1 MSATE
6 GLPRGG
12 PRVVCLRRQA
22 PPGLP
27 GRPLQHPSTALSGGV
42 GTPACGS
49 VHRKGDHSG
58 WCSEGGGCPETPVS
72 TEGLGLSE
80 MLCCPP
86 APGWGDD
93 SGPKEVLTVAHLPGA
108 WPQNRDPPEAP
119 TAPAPLDSRCVTS
132 QPQFYQEGATC
143 TLPAGTP
150 PRPSSLASPRAPGLQ
165 FGASQLACLDPRK
178 DRTALGLPPTS
189 ALGQRERAG
198 SRECSRRHLPA
209 VLFQ

>member
-86 APGWGDD
+86 APGWG
-93 SGPKEVLTVAHLPGA
+93 GRLRAKRGA
-108 WPQNRDPPEAP
+108 DGGTPAWRAAQNREPPEAA
-119 TAPAPLDSRCVTS
+119 TAPAPPGSRRVTS
-132 QPQFYQEGATC
+132 QPQFYQEGATG

-165 FGASQLACLDPRK
+165 FGASQLACLDPQK

>member
-1 MSATE
+1 MSAAE

-12 PRVVCLRRQA
+12 PRVVCLRRRA

-27 GRPLQHPSTALSGGV
+27 GRPLQHPSIALSAGV

-49 VHRKGDHSG
+49 VHRKGDHGG
-58 WCSEGGGCPETPVS
+58 WCPQGGGCPEVPAS
-72 TEGLGLSE
+72 SEGLGLSE
-80 MLCCPP
+80 TLCCPP
-86 APGWGDD
+86 APQGD
-93 SGPKEVLTVAHLPGA
+93 SGPKEVLTAAHPPGA
-108 WPQNRDPPEAP
+108 WPKKRDPPEAP
-119 TAPAPLDSRCVTS
+119 TAPAPPDSRCVTS
-132 QPQFYQEGATC
+132 QPQFYQEGTC

-150 PRPSSLASPRAPGLQ
+150 PRPSSLASPRGPGLQ
-165 FGASQLACLDPRK
+165 FAASRLACLNPRK

-198 SRECSRRHLPA
+198 SGECSGWHLPA

>member
-1 MSATE
+1 MSAVE

-12 PRVVCLRRQA
+12 PTVVCLRRQA

-27 GRPLQHPSTALSGGV
+27 GRPLQHPSTALSAGM

-49 VHRKGDHSG
+49 VHRKSDHSG

-80 MLCCPP
+80 TLCCLP
-86 APGWGDD
+86 APAGD
-93 SGPKEVLTVAHLPGA
+93 SGPKEVLMVAYPPCA
-108 WPQNRDPPEAP
+108 WPKKRDPPEAP
-119 TAPAPLDSRCVTS
+119 TAPVPLDSRCVTS
-132 QPQFYQEGATC
+132 QPQFYQDGTTC

-150 PRPSSLASPRAPGLQ
+150 PRPSSLASPRGPGLQ
-165 FGASQLACLDPRK
+165 FGASRLACLNPRK

-198 SRECSRRHLPA
+198 SRECSRWHLLA